1 MNKYALLIKT
11 GDSELRA
18 LSKFLD
24 TSSILPII
32 ELTRGR
38 KSKTDKEGL
47 IGKRVEKIKEIFR
60 DEEIILD
67 LTSDENLSNAT
78 IDSYFVPN
86 NGYKNWVDFL
96 ISVKNEKCFKKLIP
110 TIIVNGED
118 ENLVDNLKLQA
129 SLIAKEFNCM
139 SYRCNIEDDGCIDD
153 IEAVKDCLNENESY
167 IVIDNGYIQPSEVH
181 LCAEKTAALINK
193 IIDIV
198 PNTTLIVA
206 STSFPDKLPEEDSS
220 TIRLSEIELF
230 NSVKKYL
237 KNTNIIYGDYGSIN
251 PIRNDG
257 IVMAHGWRPRIDVP
271 LADSVFYYR
280 KRRDGLEYSTTY
292 SMVAQEVSLD
302 SRFPS
307 NMKDNWGIQ
316 QIINA
321 ANGASPGS
329 NPSFWIS
336 VRMNIHIEQQ
346 LKRLNLL

>member
-18 LSKFLD
+18 LSNFPD

-38 KSKTDKEGL
+38 KSKTDKEGS
-47 IGKRVEKIKEIFR
+47 IEKRLKKIKDIFK

-67 LTSDENLSNAT
+67 LTSDEGLSNST
-78 IDSYFVPN
+78 IDSFFVPD
-86 NGYKNWVDFL
+86 NGYSNWVNFL
-96 ISVKNEKCFKKLIP
+96 ISIKSENCFKKLIP
-110 TIIVNGED
+110 TIIVNGSDED
-118 ENLVDNLKLQA
+118 IVANLRLQA
-129 SLIAKEFNCM
+129 SQIAKEFNCL

-153 IEAVKDCLNENESY
+153 IDAIKDYLNENDSF
-167 IVIDNGYIQPSEVH
+167 IIIDNGYIQPSELK
-181 LCAEKTAALINK
+181 LCSNKTVELINK
-193 IIDIV
+193 ILSFV
-198 PNTTLIVA
+198 PHASIIVA
-206 STSFPDKLPEEDSS
+206 STSFPDKLPDEDNS
-220 TIRLSEIELF
+220 TIRLSEIELYK
-230 NSVKKYL
+230 SVVL
-237 KNTNIIYGDYGSIN
+237 SSKNPSIIYGDYGGVN

-280 KRRDGLEYSTTY
+280 KRRNGLEYSTTY
-292 SMVAQEVSLD
+292 SMVAQEVNLD

-307 NMKDNWGIQ
+307 SMKNNWGIQ

-346 LKRLNLL
+346 LKRLKLL